1 MNTEELLDYDDL
13 GNALREGRA
22 LRPAR
27 GYRFLLAQG
36 DLNFQSRV
44 VSDPVPLGRQL
55 LEAAALD
62 PRDGYSLIAI
72 LPSGD
77 FEDVRLNEPFDLR
90 ERGAERFI
98 AFQTDRDFKLTLN
111 DHELL
116 WGKPVISGT
125 VLYGLAKPG
134 EGEAV
139 FLEVPG
145 GEDRLIEHGELID
158 LVQPG
163 IERFITARLTF
174 EIIVNSRPRTVNAR
188 TVTFEQIVQLAFPGQ
203 HEPNVVFSMT
213 YRRAASTPPAGE
225 LGVGGSVDV
234 KKKGTVFN
242 VTRTVQ
248 S

>member
-213 YRRAASTPPAGE
+213 YRHAAAPPPAGE